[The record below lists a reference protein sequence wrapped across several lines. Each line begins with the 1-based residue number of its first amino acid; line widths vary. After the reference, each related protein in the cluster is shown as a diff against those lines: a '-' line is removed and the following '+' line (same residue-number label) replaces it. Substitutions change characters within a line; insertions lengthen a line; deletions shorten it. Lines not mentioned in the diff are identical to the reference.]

1 MGREISTSEYLDETE
16 FQTRLR
22 DETKLVMGWFR
33 DHAFENPHP
42 TKIGLELEAWLV
54 DKDGFPSPR
63 NEEFL
68 KRVDNPLVV
77 PELAAF
83 NFEINGEPEAL
94 SGRVFSQIEKQLRTI
109 WDEACVSAN
118 TLGLDAL
125 MIGIPATLRQD
136 MLTLDS
142 MTPSNRYQLLND
154 RLFQMRN
161 GQPLHIDIDGRDSLE
176 MVQDHLMLEAACTS
190 LQVHLMLNQENS
202 ARSYNAAQIASAPLV
217 AISANAPF
225 LYGRRLWEETR
236 IPAFEEAINLPGYR
250 DRSGRKAGRVTFGT
264 QYLRQSM
271 MELFLENLDG
281 YTPFLP
287 MCSDDAPD
295 KLTHLRL
302 QNGTIWRW
310 NRPIIQPAENGQPHL
325 RLENRVIPAGP
336 TLVDMV
342 ANMAFFIGLTLYLR
356 DIDDL
361 EERLLFE
368 SARKNFYSCA
378 KKGLSAEI
386 DWLDGKTG
394 NVQTLISTQMAEQA
408 QEALVAHGV
417 DALEAGHYMNIIKSR
432 ARNGQTGSAWQR
444 AHANCHGRDF
454 QKLVQDYLVLQNEG
468 LPVHGWRV

>member
-1 MGREISTSEYLDETE
+1 MGREISTSEYLDEAE
-16 FQTRLR
+16 FQARLR

-33 DHAFENPHP
+33 DRKFETPDP
-42 TKIGLELEAWLV
+42 AKIGLELEAWLV

-68 KRVDNPLVV
+68 KLVDDPLVV

-83 NFEINGEPEAL
+83 NFEINGEPEIL
-94 SGRVFSQIEKQLRTI
+94 SGRVFSQVENQLRTI
-109 WDEACVSAN
+109 WNKARSSAEA
-118 TLGLDAL
+118 LGLDTL
-125 MIGIPATLRQD
+125 MVGIPATLRQD

-142 MTPSNRYQLLND
+142 ITPSNRYQLLND
-154 RLFQMRN
+154 RLFAMRD
-161 GQPLHIDIDGRDSLE
+161 GKPLHIDIDGRDSLE
-176 MVQDHLMLEAACTS
+176 MIQDHLMLEAACTS
-190 LQVHLMLNQENS
+190 LQVHLMLNQDNS

-250 DRSGRKAGRVTFGT
+250 DRAGRKAGRVTFGT

-287 MCSDDAPD
+287 MCSDDAPE
-295 KLTHLRL
+295 KLRHLRL

-310 NRPIIQPAENGQPHL
+310 NRPIIQPCPGGTPHL

-342 ANMAFFIGLTLYLR
+342 ANMAFFIGLTLHLR
-356 DIDDL
+356 EQDDL
-361 EERLLFE
+361 EDRLPFE
-368 SARKNFYSCA
+368 DARKNFYACA
-378 KKGLSAEI
+378 KKGLSADIE
-386 DWLDGKTG
+386 WLDGINE
-394 NVQTLISTQMAEQA
+394 NVQTLIGDQLAPQAEQA
-408 QEALVAHGV
+408 LISHGV
-417 DALEAGHYMNIIKSR
+417 DALEAGHYMSIIKSR